1 MRPKASAIALIG
13 LAAVCVAG
21 GLACFRIAGVVAI
34 GAGYGPVVEL
44 QAYGHLPNMER
55 IQHGWQSY
63 ERFLLCGWVLLASS
77 VASTLFAARLF
88 WRARRQA

>member
-1 MRPKASAIALIG
+1 MRRKAFALIA

-44 QAYGHLPNMER
+44 QAYGHVADMEPKQR
-55 IQHGWQSY
+55 GWQSY
-63 ERFLLCGWVLLASS
+63 ERFLLCGWVLLSS
-77 VASTLFAARLF
+77 AVASALFAVRLF
-88 WRARRQA
+88 WRART